1 MFERALLRSKWM
13 IGESLHCSTGSLKEG
28 YSTGSPA
35 WQSSCNGR
43 TRTSARSFQTR
54 ASDSYMYPV
63 YVSQF
68 LKRFFASA
76 PFPFSSFQKLLCTP
90 RNHEILLDLIKKT
103 GQTLPLGVDANNFS
117 FHLEAEGEQRDN
129 VQPHSSLSLYFLVHL
144 LSTQQVVPKLRLN
157 PSRSES

>member
-90 RNHEILLDLIKKT
+90 RNLDQQARRPDFAAWLL
-103 GQTLPLGVDANNFS
+103 DANNFS
-117 FHLEAEGEQRDN
+117 LHPEAEGEQRDN
-129 VQPHSSLSLYFLVHL
+129 VQPHSSLIVYFLVHL
-144 LSTQQVVPKLRLN
+144 SSTKQVVPRNFRLDS
-157 PSRSES
+157 SRSES